1 MFDEI
6 INLSINNF
14 LSKHNSLKIIVMVKN
29 CFVSIYGK
37 VCNCLTRVVK
47 YCSILFSLIGEIMK
61 KIFALLGVFLLSFC
75 FVLTGCGSL
84 GSMPASDAIIV
95 GNGGFVAQKGEYIY
109 FANAYTSYSSLS
121 TIDNRKGKVVEY
133 ALNRVKVK
141 DIQTKEIEFDEEG
154 YAKNVETVVSKVV
167 GFENSNFYI
176 VGDFLYFA
184 SPNIHKNSS
193 NENMFDLIS
202 IFRVKLDG
210 SGLKELYTTQSST
223 NGDFAIY
230 NLNGKNY
237 LITVEGNFIY
247 KQELTNKGLA
257 NKTQLCDDVVS
268 TILVDEIKFE
278 NDAKLY
284 YTASRSESDTEI
296 GLTGNV
302 LKYVDLVTG
311 KVEVVSNVIGETIT
325 IISRNNGV
333 MFYSKKNLTED
344 TYYWIKDFSTPDRK
358 VTNWT
363 GITNFFY
370 MGKDSLNQTM
380 PMVYN
385 YQSKLVMQTISSF
398 EVEVLVDENVT
409 PIMTDGEYVYYTNSS
424 GFYRISYKDKVA
436 TKICEVSDY
445 QSTFDFDGRYL
456 YYFEKTPNNTSD
468 VKYLYRLDIY
478 QLEQQNSVEP
488 QLLSKVL
495 EKDKKTD

>member
-1 MFDEI
+1 
-6 INLSINNF
+6 
-14 LSKHNSLKIIVMVKN
+14 
-29 CFVSIYGK
+29 
-37 VCNCLTRVVK
+37 
-47 YCSILFSLIGEIMK
+47 MK

-75 FVLTGCGSL
+75 FVLVGCGSL
-84 GSMPASDAIIV
+84 GSMPDSNAIIV

-133 ALNRVKVK
+133 ALCRIKAK
-141 DIQTKEIEFDEEG
+141 DIQTKELEFDQDG

-210 SGLKELYTTQSST
+210 SGLKELYTTQNAT

-230 NLNGKNY
+230 NINEKNY
-237 LITVEGNFIY
+237 LITVEGNYIY
-247 KQELTNKGLA
+247 KQELTNKGLS
-257 NKTQLCDDVVS
+257 NKTQLCDDVES

-278 NDAKLY
+278 SDTKLY
-284 YTASRSESDTEI
+284 YTASRSAEDTEI
-296 GLTGNV
+296 GLTGNL
-302 LKYVDLVTG
+302 LKYVDLKTG
-311 KVEVVSNVIGETIT
+311 KVELVSNVIGETIK
-325 IISRNNGV
+325 IISRANGA

-344 TYYWIKDFSTPDRK
+344 AYYWIKDFSTPDRK

-363 GITNFFY
+363 GITNFFF
-370 MGKDSLNQTM
+370 MGKDSLNQTL

-385 YQSKLVMQTISSF
+385 YQNKLVMQDISSL

-409 PIMTDGEYVYYTNSS
+409 PIMTEGDYVYYTNSN

-436 TKICEVSDY
+436 TQICEVKDFQNRY
-445 QSTFDFDGRYL
+445 DFDGRYL
-456 YYFEKTPNNTSD
+456 YYFAKTENNTTET
-468 VKYLYRLDIY
+468 KYLYRLDTY
-478 QLEQQNSVEP
+478 LLEQQNSVNP
-488 QLLSKVL
+488 QLISKVL
-495 EKDKKTD
+495 EKDKKTK